1 MNAKDGV
8 LKVFREA
15 FANPELELTPAM
27 VTGDI
32 RGWDSFKNVEIL
44 LACEA
49 EFEIRFRS
57 KEIDRIRS
65 IGDLIAICEEKLSHQ
80 NSIKDQ

>member
-1 MNAKDGV
+1 MNAKSGV

-44 LACEA
+44 LACEVA
-49 EFEIRFRS
+49 FDIRFRS

-65 IGDLIAICEEKLSHQ
+65 IGDLMDICQDKLSSK
-80 NSIKDQ
+80 NAVND

>member
-65 IGDLIAICEEKLSHQ
+65 IGDLMDICQDKLS
-80 NSIKDQ
+80 NKNAVKE

>member
-1 MNAKDGV
+1 MNAKEGV

-49 EFEIRFRS
+49 KFDIRFRS

-65 IGDLIAICEEKLSHQ
+65 IGDLMDICQDKLSGK
-80 NSIKDQ
+80 NELND

>member
-65 IGDLIAICEEKLSHQ
+65 IGDLMDICQDKLSRK
-80 NSIKDQ
+80 NAVKE

>member
-1 MNAKDGV
+1 MNTKDGV

-65 IGDLIAICEEKLSHQ
+65 IGDLMDICQDKLS
-80 NSIKDQ
+80 NKNAVKE